1 MTQAIYG
8 GGGSYYGLIVYG
20 QNPQL
25 SFNAQPMWARPYLN
39 YGQVRVFWT
48 TPVPKDGSSYIGIRL
63 IRNFDQYPEHSE
75 DGKII
80 IENYGTNP
88 TLGGTTYYDDTVIPG
103 QFVYYRIFV
112 LLGPTVQ
119 GAAFEWFD
127 AGTAFCLAPAA
138 HDSKTP
144 VNTFKSVSSSNVIGD
159 VRIPQATL
167 MTTHDKFMSLLPSIY
182 QYGNDQGIVKDVPTP
197 TQNNDNP
204 LSVFLNGFSLTLDD
218 LMTYA
223 DTTKP
228 DSSGRRLN
236 PSVVN
241 VKSYQLG
248 LPMDQDGNTTQQKK
262 LIRNAFYT
270 YSRKGTRIG
279 LERFVEDITGND
291 STITV
296 GPNLMLSIQDAS
308 FYKGIG
314 FWKVVGTGATI
325 TPDFFAPMA
334 IGTGESVFDTEY
346 TGKVVVSST
355 NTTITNGFGAPLTKG
370 IPVSPSTAYDMVF
383 NYYAPSNFTWS
394 IAWYDVS
401 GTALTPTTGSV
412 TVTPST
418 WTKASVSFTTPLTAV
433 KGLLSFTFATVGTYY
448 LDRIGIFPDVAS
460 PAYTE
465 PRMVTVFLNPTKTN
479 LITNPSVEV
488 DTTGWSITGTGTSIA
503 RVAETTTDIL
513 GPSYT
518 PNGSYLLKST
528 FATGACTLSPNTT
541 TATANNYY
549 TFSIYSATK
558 TGSQPFVLN
567 LKASM
572 PVTMI
577 SSQVVGTTGTVWF
590 QQGHPF
596 RVGDS
601 ISFTGGSL
609 NGTSSTVTAINDAS
623 VSFVTAVGAYTKT
636 NDASTA
642 TISTASSKSSIA
654 TIDTAIT
661 QANYVSSIS
670 ATYTY
675 SATSQ
680 LAAIGQTISI
690 LGVAGGTYNQFV
702 KVTAVATITA
712 GTTYSFTASGV
723 GFSNTP
729 GSGGLAGFAWA
740 RNSVTLYV
748 PATWK
753 STSST
758 YGAITVAPT
767 ITTTTANGVIYF
779 DSSQLEAAVSATDYF
794 DGSMVGQGGKW
805 AGTAFNSVSYYYP
818 NRTKRRLRLRL
829 ATYVTGSTSSDI
841 IKGYLPANT
850 PYIISDYIDTGV
862 MKLS

>member
-8 GGGSYYGLIVYG
+8 GSGSIYGQIYYG

-25 SFNAQPMWARPYLN
+25 NFSAQPMWARPYLN
-39 YGQVRVFWT
+39 YGTIRVFWT
-48 TPVPKDGSSYIGIRL
+48 NPIPTAGTSYVGIRL
-63 IRNFDQYPEHSE
+63 LRNFDQYPEHAE

-80 IENYGTNP
+80 LESYGTNP
-88 TLGGTTYYDDTVIPG
+88 TLNSLGYLDDSSVIAG
-103 QFVYYRIFV
+103 QFVYYRIY
-112 LLGPTVQ
+112 LLM
-119 GAAFEWFD
+119 GADFTQAPFEWFD

-204 LSVFLNGFSLTLDD
+204 LSVFLKGFSLTLDD

-262 LIRNAFYT
+262 LIRNAIYT

-325 TPDFFAPMA
+325 TSDLFAPMA

-346 TGKVVVSST
+346 AGKVVVSSA
-355 NTTITNGFGAPLTKG
+355 NTKITNGFGAPLTRG
-370 IPVSPSTAYDMVF
+370 IPVSPSTGYDMVF
-383 NYYAPSNFTWS
+383 NYYAPNNFAWS
-394 IAWYDVS
+394 IDWYDVS
-401 GTALTPTTGSV
+401 GTALTSATGSV
-412 TVTPST
+412 TVTANT

-558 TGSQPFVLN
+558 TATQPFVLN

-572 PVTMI
+572 PITMI

-596 RVGDS
+596 RVGNA

-623 VSFVTAVGAYTKT
+623 VSFVTAVGAYTKI

-642 TISTASSKSSIA
+642 TISVSVAS
-654 TIDTAIT
+654 IT
-661 QANYVSSIS
+661 NS
-670 ATYTY
+670 AT
-675 SATSQ
+675 
-680 LAAIGQTISI
+680 
-690 LGVAGGTYNQFV
+690 
-702 KVTAVATITA
+702 
-712 GTTYSFTASGV
+712 TT
-723 GFSNTP
+723 
-729 GSGGLAGFAWA
+729 WA
-740 RNSVTLYV
+740 RNSVTIYV

-758 YGAITVAPT
+758 YGVITLAPT

-779 DSSQLEAAVSATDYF
+779 DASQLEAAVSATDYF
-794 DGSMVGQGGKW
+794 DGSFTSQGGKW

-829 ATYVTGSTSSDI
+829 ATYTTGSTSADI

-850 PYIISDYIDTGV
+850 PYIISDYIDAGV